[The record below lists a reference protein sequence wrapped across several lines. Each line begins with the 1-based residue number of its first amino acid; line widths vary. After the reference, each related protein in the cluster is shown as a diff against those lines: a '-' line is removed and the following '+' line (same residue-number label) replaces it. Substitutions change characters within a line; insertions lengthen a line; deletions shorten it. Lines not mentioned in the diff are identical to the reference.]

1 MTGRTHQFIGFTT
14 VYTFALLAS
23 YDSFNLQTVVFGV
36 VLISLGALMPDLD
49 SEDNVIYSLVPVG
62 RRVISEIFERVF
74 GRHRSISHSLLGIFL
89 FGLLSHWL
97 IFRIPGANGLNLSA
111 LWYAYFISL
120 VMHVVADMLTKDGV
134 PLLWPLR
141 VRFGFPPF
149 KFLRIKTG
157 GWFEMYVVN
166 GFLIVWIFVLSFLY
180 FDRLFSIFQF

>member
-97 IFRIPGANGLNLSA
+97 IFRNFVSVCSLILLDFVQVRNILA
-111 LWYAYFISL
+111 L
-120 VMHVVADMLTKDGV
+120 HML
-134 PLLWPLR
+134 
-141 VRFGFPPF
+141 
-149 KFLRIKTG
+149 
-157 GWFEMYVVN
+157 
-166 GFLIVWIFVLSFLY
+166 
-180 FDRLFSIFQF
+180 